1 MQMPKPSEMLSAT
14 FDGIVSQFET
24 IVQKKVVGCPSAFV
38 NGNMF
43 ASVFGDRV
51 TVKLSE
57 ADQEEA
63 LGAGGEP
70 HMPLGRRMK
79 EYVSL
84 SEETNGDPA
93 ALEAWIRRGLDYVGT
108 LPPKQPKKRR

>member
-1 MQMPKPSEMLSAT
+1 
-14 FDGIVSQFET
+14 
-24 IVQKKVVGCPSAFV
+24 
-38 NGNMF
+38 
-43 ASVFGDRV
+43 
-51 TVKLSE
+51 
-57 ADQEEA
+57 
-63 LGAGGEP
+63 
-70 HMPLGRRMK
+70 MPLGRRMK